1 METRQS
7 IEKQLRGEKARKSQ
21 IKQLR
26 VAADLDDLEV
36 IGSTG

>member
-7 IEKQLRGEKARKSQ
+7 IEKQLREEKARKSQ
-21 IKQLR
+21 IQQLR

-36 IGSTG
+36 TGSTG